1 VVSLRPAQPIEQPG
15 ERDPSAAPAA
25 DGDPAARSGRRRWGP
40 TARAVAGLCAL
51 AFVVFV
57 LSPVRQNHDAYL
69 SLPTAYTLVH
79 GHTFDLSTLEAP
91 RVQDHYGMVDGP
103 AGARVNYF
111 PWVLALVAVPAVVA
125 LDAAHAVGLGP
136 GSRAV
141 ADGGAMDLIGVVLA
155 SAVAALLIAAVA
167 AIAHD
172 RLAGGF
178 RRRRLT
184 VVLVAA
190 GFAFGTGV
198 WSVASR
204 ALWQHGPAMLA
215 LAVAIGC
222 LQRLTTR
229 PVGPLRGW
237 LAAGAG
243 AALAVSYAARPTNA
257 TAGVV
262 LSVYVA
268 WRHRDLLLRYGAG
281 ALAVA
286 LPWLAVNLAAFDAL
300 LPPYY
305 GGQRVGWHE
314 HLGEALA
321 ANLVSPN
328 RGLLV
333 FTPIVVLAPLGLL
346 PSMRARLRA
355 GLVPLDRMLALAVV
369 LQWLAASAYGEKW
382 WAGNSYGPRFLTDAL
397 VPLAVLAVP
406 AVATLVDAAQPA
418 RAGHRVLAGVAG
430 AALVWSVF
438 TASQGALMR
447 ATACWHSRSGLDQ
460 DPAQVWS
467 LHPPQALAGID
478 RLRSTGSLRAAVL
491 DDCGPPT

>member
-1 VVSLRPAQPIEQPG
+1 
-15 ERDPSAAPAA
+15 
-25 DGDPAARSGRRRWGP
+25 
-40 TARAVAGLCAL
+40 
-51 AFVVFV
+51 
-57 LSPVRQNHDAYL
+57 
-69 SLPTAYTLVH
+69 
-79 GHTFDLSTLEAP
+79 
-91 RVQDHYGMVDGP
+91 
-103 AGARVNYF
+103 
-111 PWVLALVAVPAVVA
+111 
-125 LDAAHAVGLGP
+125 
-136 GSRAV
+136 
-141 ADGGAMDLIGVVLA
+141 VLA

-172 RLAGGF
+172 RLAAGF

-229 PVGPLRGW
+229 PAGPPRGW

-286 LPWLAVNLAAFDAL
+286 LPWLAVNLAAFGAL

-333 FTPIVVLAPLGLL
+333 FTPIVFLAPLGLL
-346 PSMRARLRA
+346 PSMRSRLRA
-355 GLVPLDRMLALAVV
+355 GLVPLDRVLALAVV

-406 AVATLVDAAQPA
+406 AVATLVDTA
-418 RAGHRVLAGVAG
+418 RSSDDPGRIRRGHRVLAGVAG

-438 TASQGALMR
+438 TASQGAVMR
-447 ATACWHSRSGLDQ
+447 ATACWHSRSGLDE

-478 RLRSTGSLRAAVL
+478 RLVTTGSLRAAVL
-491 DDCGPPT
+491 DDCGPAT